1 MKYKTHILTLSIFV
15 MVFLPAHAQDFTNPS
30 LILQTVD
37 VSPDELNKVSR
48 DATITKLDAAHSGSW
63 QITLENKLLYA
74 NPTGSAVVRFY
85 DADTPDKFIEVGMD
99 SPPDRRFWVGLQLPG
114 EGYIPVTHVDK
125 EGWSD
130 NAKIILAYN
139 DVQGVSISNGKRV
152 VVTNLDL
159 RGFSVNAYSVY
170 GMEESTDP
178 PAINSGKF
186 TFEILSGDVSKNPFH
201 YFPFY
206 VSGAAAALVGVLLL
220 IKKRS

>member
-1 MKYKTHILTLSIFV
+1 MKYKIHILILSVFV
-15 MVFLPAHAQDFTNPS
+15 TVFLPAHAEEFSNPS
-30 LILQTVD
+30 LILQTTN
-37 VSPDELNKVSR
+37 VSPDEFNKISR
-48 DATITKLDAAHSGSW
+48 DATITRLDATHSGSW
-63 QITLENKLLYA
+63 QITIENKLLYA
-74 NPTGSAVVRFY
+74 NPAGSAVVRFY
-85 DADTPDKFIEVGMD
+85 DTDTDKFIEVGMD
-99 SPPDRRFWVGLQLPG
+99 SPSDRRLWIGLQLPD
-114 EGYIPVTHVDK
+114 EGYFTVAHVDK

-139 DVQGVSISNGKRV
+139 DPQGVSISNGKRV

-159 RGFSVNAYSVY
+159 KGFSVNAYSVY
-170 GMEESTDP
+170 GMMESTDP

-206 VSGAAAALVGVLLL
+206 VSGAAAALVGILLL

>member
-1 MKYKTHILTLSIFV
+1 MKYIHILMLTV
-15 MVFLPAHAQDFTNPS
+15 VAMVFLPAHAENFLNPS
-30 LILQTVD
+30 LVLQTID
-37 VSPDELNKVSR
+37 VSPDEFNKIPR
-48 DATITKLDAAHSGSW
+48 DAVITRLDTTHSGSW

-74 NPTGSAVVRFY
+74 NPTGTAVVRFY
-85 DADTPDKFIEVGMD
+85 DVNTDKFIEVGMD
-99 SPPDRRFWVGLQLPG
+99 SPSDRRLWIGLQLPD
-114 EGYIPVTHVDK
+114 EGYFTVAHVDK

-139 DVQGVSISNGKRV
+139 DAQGVSISNGKRV

-159 RGFSVNAYSVY
+159 KGFSVNAYSVY
-170 GMEESTDP
+170 GMMASADP

-186 TFEILSGDVSKNPFH
+186 TFEVLSGDVSKNPFH

-206 VSGAAAALVGVLLL
+206 VSGAAAALVGILLL

>member
-1 MKYKTHILTLSIFV
+1 MKYKIHILTLSIFV

-48 DATITKLDAAHSGSW
+48 DATITKLDDAHSGSW

-206 VSGAAAALVGVLLL
+206 VSGAAAALVGILLL

>member
-1 MKYKTHILTLSIFV
+1 

-48 DATITKLDAAHSGSW
+48 NAIITKLDAAHSGSW